1 MLRHSAAFS
10 FLELDPAICAE
21 AARSLCLYTRNALCS
36 GCRALFL
43 LVSIRSVFRTF
54 SALLTGLPAGVPK
67 IKQLRSPA
75 GHPTFCQTVVLS
87 VSFRI
92 SGICL
97 HLRTSFIETK
107 KLRRSPPAVC
117 RVIPEAILLNRSRTY
132 EINILSI
139 LKIRKQSQ
147 HPIFSPNPSASDQ
160 ISPPKKKKRHGKR
173 RSENAVLPSGLFP
186 M

>member
-1 MLRHSAAFS
+1 M
-10 FLELDPAICAE
+10 C
-21 AARSLCLYTRNALCS
+21 RSSPQPVSLHEEC
-36 GCRALFL
+36 ALFRL
-43 LVSIRSVFRTF
+43 SRAVSSRFDPLRLSDFF
-54 SALLTGLPAGVPK
+54 
-67 IKQLRSPA
+67 RSPDRFA
-75 GHPTFCQTVVLS
+75 GRCPEDQTASISRRSSDFLPDSRSFGLFPDFRHLPLS
-87 VSFRI
+87 PDIIHRN
-92 SGICL
+92 
-97 HLRTSFIETK
+97 K
-107 KLRRSPPAVC
+107 KLRRSSPAA
-117 RVIPEAILLNRSRTY
+117 RRTIPEAVPLNRSRTY